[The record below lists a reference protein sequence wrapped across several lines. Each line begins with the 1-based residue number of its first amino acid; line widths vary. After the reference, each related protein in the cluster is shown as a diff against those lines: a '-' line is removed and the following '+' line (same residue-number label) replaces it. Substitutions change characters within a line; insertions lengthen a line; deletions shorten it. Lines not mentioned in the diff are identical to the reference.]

1 MGGEKNFEFEY
12 RVVRPD
18 GEIRHVREIGMPA
31 YDKNGAVVLDFGVT
45 QDITKQRQA
54 EIELRRSHTLY
65 RQAQLMANLG
75 HWEWDYVNDKMI
87 SCSDQVAQIY
97 EMDVDEAMAFFSSW
111 ESELSVIHP
120 DDQARYTQNVD
131 DSEAQGEGR
140 SLQYRIITKSG
151 AIRHVQLRSE
161 LVFDDQGNLVSSYG
175 TEQDITEL
183 KEAEEKLRHAQRME
197 AVGQLTGGLAHDFN
211 NLLAI
216 IQGNVELF
224 ARENDKS
231 DLRLQAIVRAS
242 KRGAELTHRMLAFS
256 RTQLLKPRT
265 IDLNESVSGLVDML
279 GRTVEKH
286 IDINFVRG
294 TGLWTCDADPGELEN
309 VILNIALNARDAML
323 TGGKLTI
330 ETANARLDD
339 EYAATQ
345 ADLSPG
351 EYVLLVIS
359 DTGVG
364 MSPDVSEHVFEPF
377 FTTKAVGEGSGLGLS
392 MVYGFVKQSGGHI
405 SIYSEQGVGTTV
417 KLYLPRSTGGKVHE
431 SGPVTEETPLAQG
444 ETVLVAEDDPDFRA
458 LVIAL
463 LDSLGYQ
470 IMEADTGAAALEL
483 LASGKHADLL
493 LTDLILPGGM
503 TGHELAMETKNLN
516 PEIGVL
522 YMSGYTENTIVH
534 HGRLDA
540 GANLL
545 EKPFHRTDLAKALR
559 SVLRKPR
566 VPR

>member
-1 MGGEKNFEFEY
+1 
-12 RVVRPD
+12 
-18 GEIRHVREIGMPA
+18 
-31 YDKNGAVVLDFGVT
+31 
-45 QDITKQRQA
+45 
-54 EIELRRSHTLY
+54 
-65 RQAQLMANLG
+65 
-75 HWEWDYVNDKMI
+75 MI

-111 ESELSVIHP
+111 ESELSEIHP
-120 DDQARYTQNVD
+120 EDQARYTQNVN

-256 RTQLLKPRT
+256 RTQILKPRT

-330 ETANARLDD
+330 ETENARLDD
-339 EYAATQ
+339 EFAATQ

-545 EKPFHRTDLAKALR
+545 EKPFNRTDLAKALR